1 VLGDVIAL
9 KKPIIKEKFPL
20 SYLLLK
26 GDERVV
32 VRDEPILSEDSER
45 KEVIEVLDDEVEEGV
60 DKIE

>member
-1 VLGDVIAL
+1 
-9 KKPIIKEKFPL
+9 
-20 SYLLLK
+20 
-26 GDERVV
+26 